1 MIMCHYHITRQHATY
16 ANVINTSKTFK
27 VTEGEDK
34 TRENVGFYCEKV
46 EGGGYKLD
54 QTPF

>member
-34 TRENVGFYCEKV
+34 TRGNVGFYCEKV
-46 EGGGYKLD
+46 DGGGYKLD